1 MERMT
6 IKQKM
11 VGILNCIL
19 IIWKSPLFWG
29 CHVDFFLHYVIVNVQ
44 FEKGIRDIFVG
55 VFVSSCVSNE
65 KQTHPQKYL

>member
-1 MERMT
+1 MLKLT
-6 IKQKM
+6 Q
-11 VGILNCIL
+11 
-19 IIWKSPLFWG
+19 LFISDG
-29 CHVDFFLHYVIVNVQ
+29 KLFQVIVNVQ

>member
-1 MERMT
+1 MT
-6 IKQKM
+6 FPVHHWCQFH
-11 VGILNCIL
+11 ILHAVYYSVVVEINMTGL
-19 IIWKSPLFWG
+19 
-29 CHVDFFLHYVIVNVQ
+29 YVIVNVQ

>member
-1 MERMT
+1 MP
-6 IKQKM
+6 KM
-11 VGILNCIL
+11 VAM
-19 IIWKSPLFWG
+19 PR
-29 CHVDFFLHYVIVNVQ
+29 YVIVNVQ

>member
-1 MERMT
+1 MYQIGPYYKKE
-6 IKQKM
+6 
-11 VGILNCIL
+11 GIYY
-19 IIWKSPLFWG
+19 
-29 CHVDFFLHYVIVNVQ
+29 YVIVNVQ